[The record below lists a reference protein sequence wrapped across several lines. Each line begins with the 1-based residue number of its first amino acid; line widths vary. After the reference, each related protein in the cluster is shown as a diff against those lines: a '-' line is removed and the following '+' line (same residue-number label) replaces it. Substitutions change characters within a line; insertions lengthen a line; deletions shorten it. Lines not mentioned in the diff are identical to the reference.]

1 MGKGPS
7 DPTYLRS
14 LEGLVQRSPQR
25 AQSQPSHCFS
35 PKQLQVSEVLHT
47 WRAQES
53 LAPAAE
59 AGHLQLY
66 VLIATQDKAVPR
78 LSLAACEKPTE
89 PHTQARYRV
98 FRKQSQAEPLWHR
111 LSPPPAGITITLKY
125 RLWEQNPV
133 VVSTVGGHGGFRLCW
148 VLLCTLRTGSSTFL
162 TSHRR
167 RREAGHRAVNSS
179 VLMGAL
185 IQVRPSQCS
194 CLWGLLLGVTGC
206 VPQALGTLGHSR
218 ATAERHTSALW
229 NQQEALG
236 QFKPSW
242 SSVHYHLSR
251 AGKE

>member
-47 WRAQES
+47 WRAQER

-89 PHTQARYRV
+89 PHTQTRYRV

-125 RLWEQNPV
+125 RL
-133 VVSTVGGHGGFRLCW
+133 
-148 VLLCTLRTGSSTFL
+148 
-162 TSHRR
+162 
-167 RREAGHRAVNSS
+167 
-179 VLMGAL
+179 
-185 IQVRPSQCS
+185 
-194 CLWGLLLGVTGC
+194 
-206 VPQALGTLGHSR
+206 
-218 ATAERHTSALW
+218 
-229 NQQEALG
+229 
-236 QFKPSW
+236 
-242 SSVHYHLSR
+242 
-251 AGKE
+251 